1 MIYLICQDW
10 SNTSNNH
17 AGIKYLCNQIQEMY
31 PESYKTFVIPAFW
44 NDRSKSPIRI
54 IASLQYHFARY
65 KHRLYK
71 KVVQSHNIKATKRR

>member
-54 IASLQYHFARY
+54 IASLQYLEFV
-65 KHRLYK
+65 LYDAK
-71 KVVQSHNIKATKRR
+71 FLVLRI

>member
-31 PESYKTFVIPAFW
+31 PESYKTFHTYWLQGIYTGEIRVQL
-44 NDRSKSPIRI
+44 RYVLHSEKSRDW
-54 IASLQYHFARY
+54 
-65 KHRLYK
+65 
-71 KVVQSHNIKATKRR
+71 